1 MKPGFF
7 FIGVAAV
14 IGLFLLA
21 SSAYTVGEQEQVIIT
36 QFGKPVGSP
45 INSDPQKNESG
56 LHFKSPF
63 VHVVNRFEKRTLE
76 WDGPATPMPTRD
88 KLTIVVDAFAR
99 WRIADP
105 LKYFQNLRDER
116 SALSRLND
124 TVGNAIRSV
133 VAQHDLVEVIRT
145 DKTRTGPPVEAAA
158 AAAPGVPVAP
168 VVVPVPIALA
178 ASPGTLPK
186 IKFGRAALE
195 KEVFDQAY
203 PAVQRMGIELL
214 DVQFKRINYN
224 PSVSEKIYERMIS
237 ERQQIAESFRS
248 DGAGEAA
255 KIQGRREKE
264 LQQIES
270 EAYRK
275 VQELKG
281 RADAQATEI
290 YSKAYN
296 TSPVAADFY
305 RFLKTLETY
314 KTTLGSDTTL
324 ILTTDSDFF
333 GFLKSTDGVK
343 PSRTPASPAAPA
355 RNTLPSI
362 PAPLPPPSAP
372 PTPPAAPQ

>member
-21 SSAYTVGEQEQVIIT
+21 SSAYTVGEQEQIIIT
-36 QFGKPVGSP
+36 QFGKPVGRP

-63 VHVVNRFEKRTLE
+63 VHEVNRFEKRTLE

-145 DKTRTGPPVEAAA
+145 DKDRTGSPVEATTARPA
-158 AAAPGVPVAP
+158 VPVAP
-168 VVVPVPIALA
+168 VVVPSPVA
-178 ASPGTLPK
+178 AVATPGTLPK
-186 IKFGRAALE
+186 IKFGREALE
-195 KEVFDQAY
+195 KEVFDQAS
-203 PAVQRMGIELL
+203 PAVERMGIQLL

-224 PSVSEKIYERMIS
+224 PSVSEKIHERMIS

-270 EAYRK
+270 ESYRT
-275 VQELKG
+275 VQELRGK
-281 RADAQATEI
+281 ADALATEI
-290 YSKAYN
+290 YAKAYSA
-296 TSPVAADFY
+296 SPGAADFY
-305 RFLKTLETY
+305 TFLKTLETY
-314 KTTLGSDTTL
+314 KTTLGADSTL

-333 GFLKSTDGVK
+333 RFLKHTDGGTK
-343 PSRTPASPAAPA
+343 PAANTPAPPA
-355 RNTLPSI
+355 RNSRPALPL
-362 PAPLPPPSAP
+362 PAPAP
-372 PTPPAAPQ
+372 APAPTPPTTPPAP